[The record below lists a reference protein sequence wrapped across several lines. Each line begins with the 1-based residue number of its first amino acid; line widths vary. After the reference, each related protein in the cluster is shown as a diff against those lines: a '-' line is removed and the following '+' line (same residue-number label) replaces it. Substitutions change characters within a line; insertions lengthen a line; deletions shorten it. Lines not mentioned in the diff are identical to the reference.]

1 MANVRGAC
9 AGLPLIFVVVLAG
22 GDVLDSIGRSGGRGS
37 KTYP

>member
-22 GDVLDSIGRSGGRGS
+22 ADVLDSMGCSGRRGS
-37 KTYP
+37 KTQP